1 MKASFARHAQKHRH
15 RGTLPMPL
23 STPSSVARQ
32 IETLFDGGS
41 VAGLTD
47 QELIERFNARRDATS
62 EIAFAALVSRHG
74 PMVLDICHQLLGNPH
89 DAEDAF
95 QAVFLVLARKAR
107 SIGDSNLLAN
117 WLYGVA
123 LRTARNARI
132 QRARRRDKEEAA
144 MTRHSRSDPYLLIDH
159 SDSTPE
165 QSVLARE
172 QAEALFNEIDRLP
185 GPFRLPVVL
194 CYFEGL
200 TLEEAAHRLRCPAGT
215 VRSRLSRAYDKLR
228 RGLARRGVV
237 LPAAGI
243 GAALASRTASACV
256 SSALCETTA
265 RAAMIFAAGR
275 AAAGAISAAAVA
287 LAHDVLRS
295 MLLNKLKLAV
305 LTLFILGAA
314 VAGAGSVA
322 QVPAG
327 QAVKPDLRPIAKTD
341 DANAKPGP
349 GRMFVVGRVLDP
361 VGKPVPDAAI
371 MVHARS
377 TSQWSS
383 GFHPSNRPVP
393 IGDAR
398 ADRSGRFHLEAPRT
412 SSSRYD
418 TFGVVAIAPGYGVGW
433 AELDPDA
440 DQPAADVTLRPEHI
454 IQGRLFDVQGRPAQ
468 GVTIS
473 VSAVRPP
480 PPKVPS
486 RALAPAFLTQ
496 GPAFWWTNAHDYPAW
511 PKPVTSDAQGRFT
524 LRGVGRSQ
532 HVSLTVRDQR
542 FALHSFEVET
552 DGAAASQPLR
562 LALEPAKIITGRVTY
577 SDTGKPVPHLPL
589 IVEARGRGVMHFEAD
604 GEGRFRM
611 NPPANDHYSVAAWP
625 AADHAPYLSFTRQFD
640 WPKGAVEHS
649 LDLALPRG
657 ILVHGRVTEEG
668 SGLPIAGAAVRLMA
682 PLQVDNGSRSQST
695 SLNTAAD
702 GSFQFGA
709 LPRLG
714 YLLIMA
720 PSDDY
725 VLQTVHDRML
735 ASGQPGAIRAY
746 SHAGISLD
754 LKPGDSSKE
763 VHVTLRR
770 GVTVKGRVVGP
781 DRQPVVD
788 AWMLSRIHNKP
799 SSFPSR
805 EWRGDDHGIA
815 RHGRFEL
822 HGLDRDVEVPVSF
835 FEPKSKLGATAGLSG
850 RMAGGEPVVVKL
862 EPCGTATARL
872 VGPGGKPL
880 AGFQS
885 SALISMVVTPGALS
899 RVEALKDGT
908 MLADE
913 GFLTDV
919 DPINYPKAPAADAQG
934 RIVFP
939 ALIPGASYRLSD
951 GRRIPSNGPQLHEVF
966 TLKPGETRDLG
977 DILIEKPAAQ

>member
-1 MKASFARHAQKHRH
+1 
-15 RGTLPMPL
+15 MPL

-32 IETLFDGGS
+32 IETLFDGSS
-41 VAGLTD
+41 VSGLTD
-47 QELIERFNARRDATS
+47 RQLIERFNARRDDVS

-74 PMVLDICHQLLGNPH
+74 PMVLDICLQLLGNPH
-89 DAEDAF
+89 DADDAF

-107 SIGDSNLLAN
+107 SIGDPDLLAN

-123 LRTARNARI
+123 LRTARNARM
-132 QRARRRDKEEAA
+132 QRDRRCKKEEAA
-144 MTRHSRSDPYLLIDH
+144 MTRHSRSDSSLLIDP
-159 SDSTPE
+159 SVSTPE
-165 QSVLARE
+165 QSILARE
-172 QAEALFNEIDRLP
+172 QAEALYNEIDRLP

-200 TLEEAAHRLRCPAGT
+200 TLEEAAQRLRCPAGT
-215 VRSRLSRAYDKLR
+215 VRSRLARAYDKLR
-228 RGLARRGVV
+228 RGLTRRGVALTTSAV
-237 LPAAGI
+237 ASV
-243 GAALASRTASACV
+243 LASRSASACV
-256 SSALCETTA
+256 SAALCETTA
-265 RAAMIFAAGR
+265 RAAMNFAAGR
-275 AAAGAISAAAVA
+275 AAAGAISASAVA
-287 LAHDVLRS
+287 LARDVLRS

-314 VAGAGSVA
+314 GAGAGSVA

-327 QAVKPDLRPIAKTD
+327 QADFGEPSRIGKPESKDRQAGKPDPRAGAKAA
-341 DANAKPGP
+341 DADAKPGP

-454 IQGRLFDVQGRPAQ
+454 IQGRLFDVQGRPVQ

-486 RALAPAFLTQ
+486 RALALAFLTQ

-709 LPRLG
+709 LPRPG

-725 VLQTVHDRML
+725 VLQTVHDRVL

-781 DRQPVVD
+781 DRQPAVD

-872 VGPGGKPL
+872 VGPGAKPL